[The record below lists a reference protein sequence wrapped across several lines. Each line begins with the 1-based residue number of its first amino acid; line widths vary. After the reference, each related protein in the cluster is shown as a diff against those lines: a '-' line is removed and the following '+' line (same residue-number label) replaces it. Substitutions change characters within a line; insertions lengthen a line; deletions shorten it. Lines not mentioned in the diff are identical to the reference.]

1 VGGLSRHLHSSSPR
15 RVPALHPPAPDASTP
30 PPSPAQATA
39 FSGRAS
45 VPSAP
50 AVPMTFTQQLPR
62 PVMTGR
68 QDGAIAITLDRSNKA
83 RAGRA

>member
-1 VGGLSRHLHSSSPR
+1 
-15 RVPALHPPAPDASTP
+15 
-30 PPSPAQATA
+30 
-39 FSGRAS
+39 
-45 VPSAP
+45 
-50 AVPMTFTQQLPR
+50 MTFTQQLPR